1 MNEINRKLN
10 ENMMMTTILKHSF
23 TRSPVMMAVIVADN
37 GNKSLRKTCQW
48 NTYNEHGT
56 LHDG

>member
-1 MNEINRKLN
+1 M
-10 ENMMMTTILKHSF
+10 KHDDDYYFEAFLYSF
-23 TRSPVMMAVIVADN
+23 PVMMSVIVADN